1 MEEWFSAYP
10 NSILEFS
17 NKYYSI
23 TYGTDEIM
31 WVFYPFDVGEDL
43 SGFVFEDY
51 GETEIENN
59 IIELNW
65 REMTDDDDLDWIE
78 IIP

>member
-1 MEEWFSAYP
+1 MEEWFSAHP

-23 TYGTDEIM
+23 CYGTDDIM
-31 WVFYPFDVGEDL
+31 WNFYPFDIGEDL

-51 GETEIENN
+51 DEIENN
-59 IIELNW
+59 EINIDW

>member
-23 TYGTDEIM
+23 PYGTDEIM
-31 WVFYPFDVGEDL
+31 WVFYPFDIGEDL
-43 SGFVFEDY
+43 SEFDFEDY
-51 GETEIENN
+51 DEIENN
-59 IIELNW
+59 DLPELDW